1 MRKYKKDAA
10 ETLFGIMQ
18 ETEALA
24 EEQPSNDINA
34 LNDLLAQFLSQDKI
48 ADNLDKQ
55 AIKRAWLNGAALIGA
70 NGIRRKLAAIDLE
83 FFGRAYFPHYFSRP
97 SPDFHRELDAIW
109 QEGVLKS
116 GNPFSPAVAKQ
127 INRASGVRRVVA
139 APRGHAKS
147 TNLTF
152 KGTMHA
158 VLYGYKHYPI
168 ILSDS
173 SDQAEGFLDNLRV
186 EFEENEA
193 IIEDFG
199 LLVGKVWRSNV
210 LMTRSNIK
218 IEAIGSG
225 KKIRGRK
232 HRNWR
237 PDLIILDDVEND
249 ESVRTPEQRA
259 KLKSWFNKAV
269 SKAGDDYTDIIYIGT
284 MLHYDSLLAN
294 TLRNPAYRAVLYKA
308 VSSFST
314 ADKLWKTWEDIFCD
328 LDNPNRERD
337 ARAYFAANEA
347 EMLAGTKVLWPE
359 KLSYYDL
366 MVMRIAEGDAAF
378 NSEMQN
384 EPISPEDC
392 LFMTEWFDYYNE
404 AELSFRVKD
413 FQFFGF
419 VDPSLGK
426 SKKSDYSAIITLA
439 KHRVSGYM
447 YVIDADIERRHPDK
461 IIADI
466 LEKERWLRASFGR
479 GYKKFGAE
487 TNQFQWFLKEEL
499 AKASA
504 KANLYLPIIEV
515 QQSADKTLR
524 IQTLQPDIKNKY
536 IKFNPRHKLLLKQLE
551 HFPMADHDDGPD
563 ALEGARTVAKKT
575 KGFRIMD
582 KSAFGM

>member
-1 MRKYKKDAA
+1 LRKTKRDAA
-10 ETLFGIMQ
+10 ETLFGILQ

-24 EEQPSNDINA
+24 EEQPGNDINA
-34 LNDLLAQFLSQDKI
+34 LNELLAQFLSQDKI
-48 ADNLDKQ
+48 SDNLDKQ
-55 AIKRAWLNGAALIGA
+55 AIKRDWLNGTALTGA
-70 NGIRRKLAAIDLE
+70 NGVRRKLAAIDLE

-97 SPDFHRELDAIW
+97 SPDFHRELDTIW
-109 QEGVLKS
+109 QDGVLKNN
-116 GNPFSPAVAKQ
+116 NPFLPATAKK
-127 INRASGVRRVVA
+127 INRLPGVRRVVA

-152 KGTMHA
+152 KGAMHA

-168 ILSDS
+168 IISDS
-173 SDQAEGFLDNLRV
+173 SEQAEGFLDNLRM

-199 LLVGKVWRSNV
+199 LLAGKVWRSNV
-210 LMTRSNIK
+210 LLTKSNIK

-237 PDLIILDDVEND
+237 PDLLILDDVEND
-249 ESVRTPEQRA
+249 ENVRTPEQRA
-259 KLKSWFNKAV
+259 KLQSWFNKAV
-269 SKAGDDYTDIIYIGT
+269 SKSGDDYTDIIYIGT

-294 TLRNPAYRAVLYKA
+294 TLRNPAYRAILYKA
-308 VSSFST
+308 VISFST
-314 ADKLWKTWEDIFCD
+314 ADNLWKTWEDIFCD

-347 EMLAGTKVLWPE
+347 EMLAGAKVLWPE

-384 EPISPEDC
+384 EPVNPEDC

-404 AELSFRVKD
+404 AELSFRDRV

-439 KHRVSGYM
+439 KHKISGYM
-447 YVIDADIERRHPDK
+447 YVIDADIERRHPDR

-479 GYKKFGAE
+479 G
-487 TNQFQWFLKEEL
+487 
-499 AKASA
+499 
-504 KANLYLPIIEV
+504 
-515 QQSADKTLR
+515 
-524 IQTLQPDIKNKY
+524 
-536 IKFNPRHKLLLKQLE
+536 
-551 HFPMADHDDGPD
+551 
-563 ALEGARTVAKKT
+563 
-575 KGFRIMD
+575 
-582 KSAFGM
+582 